1 MCNCN
6 LSRPKV
12 STCKGPSR
20 RSGTVT
26 YRLKHEGA
34 LKPVCKK
41 FFLNTLGLGE
51 WTALNWIRKNESCS
65 ADGQDE
71 GMDDE
76 NQPENNLIQSAKRR
90 SMVKTDS
97 AREWLEMLPK
107 LPSHYAR
114 KDTNKLYLAPIWESK
129 SSLYREYQKH
139 SLENNKPCASLALFS
154 DIFEEMNLS
163 IFSPR
168 KDQCDLCC
176 SYKVGNVP
184 KEVWDDHISEKNR
197 ARSEKENDK
206 LKAMNGEIYCL
217 NADVQA
223 VKITPMLKA
232 SALYYKTKLSSHNF
246 SVYNPSSHQCTC
258 YWFNECEGNL
268 TANTFASCI
277 FDYLEERCLNPKL
290 PIVLYTDGCTAQ
302 NRNHVLSN
310 ALLLFSV
317 KHQIEIIQNFLIKG
331 HTQMEGDSVHAK
343 IENKL
348 KNKEIY
354 LPYEFVRLTKEARSN
369 PFPYDVKYLKFD
381 FFRDF
386 SKLDYYSSI
395 RPGRKAGDPIVTDIH
410 VLKYNPSGIIQY
422 KLKFDDEY
430 KDLPRRPSKVQV
442 DVHLKNLH
450 ERRLPIQRSKWIHLQ
465 ELKSVVPEDFHN
477 FYDSLPYA

>member
-1 MCNCN
+1 MWSDELQVLHNVETKVIVSEDIDISELVGTDIEVSEVITPNEYLEGTLDQFDNEDNIEILAAAEEVVIDDTITLFDSTDPNYVPVSDENSSDSSCEENFEEVLLNNTTSSYDSTDCATKKRKRNRKAAPAEWEKNKIKKLRMSGKKYTGYKRTKVNGKMVVSRTNFEKEERKIGPHCKSKVCMVNKKRKCTEFKEAERIAIFKKFWELTWKEKEIFVCANVN

-114 KDTNKLYLAPIWESK
+114 KDTNKLYLEPIWESK

-163 IFSPR
+163 IFS
-168 KDQCDLCC
+168 
-176 SYKVGNVP
+176 
-184 KEVWDDHISEKNR
+184 
-197 ARSEKENDK
+197 
-206 LKAMNGEIYCL
+206 
-217 NADVQA
+217 
-223 VKITPMLKA
+223 
-232 SALYYKTKLSSHNF
+232 SS
-246 SVYNPSSHQCTC
+246 
-258 YWFNECEGNL
+258 
-268 TANTFASCI
+268 
-277 FDYLEERCLNPKL
+277 
-290 PIVLYTDGCTAQ
+290 
-302 NRNHVLSN
+302 
-310 ALLLFSV
+310 
-317 KHQIEIIQNFLIKG
+317 
-331 HTQMEGDSVHAK
+331 AK
-343 IENKL
+343 IVWTWCCL
-348 KNKEIY
+348 
-354 LPYEFVRLTKEARSN
+354 L
-369 PFPYDVKYLKFD
+369 
-381 FFRDF
+381 
-386 SKLDYYSSI
+386 
-395 RPGRKAGDPIVTDIH
+395 
-410 VLKYNPSGIIQY
+410 
-422 KLKFDDEY
+422 
-430 KDLPRRPSKVQV
+430 
-442 DVHLKNLH
+442 
-450 ERRLPIQRSKWIHLQ
+450 
-465 ELKSVVPEDFHN
+465 
-477 FYDSLPYA
+477 